1 MLPVRRAPW
10 RGRPGL
16 PTRWQVNS
24 IGLIL
29 GKGRDYVLAVLTDG
43 SPTEAYGISTIETVA
58 STVFTELGGAAR

>member
-1 MLPVRRAPW
+1 
-10 RGRPGL
+10 
-16 PTRWQVNS
+16 
-24 IGLIL
+24 LIL